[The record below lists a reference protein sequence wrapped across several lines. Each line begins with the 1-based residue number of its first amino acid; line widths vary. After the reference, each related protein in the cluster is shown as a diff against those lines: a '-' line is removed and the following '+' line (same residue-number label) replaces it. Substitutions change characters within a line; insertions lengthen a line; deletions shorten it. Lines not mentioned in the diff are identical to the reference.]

1 MANLDSQNEQTP
13 ELLTENFAEL
23 LEESFKGE
31 ERLQGRVISGKILS
45 IENDIVLID
54 VGLKSEGAVSVK
66 EFNDHTGEAGVKVG
80 DSIDV
85 FVERFEGRDGSVMLS
100 RDKARREESWTIL
113 EKAFESEERVNG
125 VIFGRVK
132 GGG

>member
-1 MANLDSQNEQTP
+1 MANLDTQNEQTP

-54 VGLKSEGAVSVK
+54 VGLKSEGAV
-66 EFNDHTGEAGVKVG
+66 
-80 DSIDV
+80 
-85 FVERFEGRDGSVMLS
+85 
-100 RDKARREESWTIL
+100 
-113 EKAFESEERVNG
+113 
-125 VIFGRVK
+125 
-132 GGG
+132 